1 MPQFK
6 EAFQHR
12 IEVTKTDQG
21 SQITVSS

>member
-12 IEVTKTDQG
+12 IEVYKTNQG
-21 SQITVSS
+21 SQLSLLT